1 MNGKLKCKQNH
12 LSHQSNATREQMP
25 SKEKSARM
33 IQIPKK
39 TKKKPKKV
47 IKLKNQNFR
56 TPENQSLKKLE
67 I

>member
-12 LSHQSNATREQMP
+12 LSHQSNATRANAIQR
-25 SKEKSARM
+25 EKCKDDSN
-33 IQIPKK
+33 
-39 TKKKPKKV
+39 TKKDKKKSKKV

-56 TPENQSLKKLE
+56 TPENQSPQKLE

>member
-33 IQIPKK
+33 NKIPKK
-39 TKKKPKKV
+39 TKKV

-56 TPENQSLKKLE
+56 TPENQSPQKLE